1 MEPSAYVQMSQVEQV
16 HWWYVARRDIIRQTI
31 KSLNLPNNA
40 KILEVGCGTGGNLSM
55 LSEFGQVS
63 AIEMDENAI
72 KIANDESAK
81 NKVDIQIGSMPNDNP
96 FSEEQFDLIVLFDVL
111 EHIELDQE
119 TLHAL
124 YACLKS
130 GGNIVISVPAYQW
143 LWGQHDVQLHHK
155 RRYLKGEVI
164 TKLGNAGFNIQ
175 NATYFNTLLFP
186 LAAAIRFWEKLT
198 KNTDVV
204 GQKTPSSLINAILT
218 AVFRFERHLL
228 KFINLP
234 FGISILAI
242 GKKEKDGN

>member
-1 MEPSAYVQMSQVEQV
+1 MEPSAYVQMSKVEQV

-55 LSEFGQVS
+55 LSEFGRVS
-63 AIEMDENAI
+63 AIEMDKNAI
-72 KIANDESAK
+72 KIASDESVK
-81 NKVDIQIGSMPNDNP
+81 NRMDIQIGSMPNDNP
-96 FSEEQFDLIVLFDVL
+96 FSEERFDLIVLFDVL
-111 EHIELDQE
+111 EHIEPDQE

-124 YACLKS
+124 YACLKT

-143 LWGQHDVQLHHK
+143 LWGEHDVQLHHK

-164 TKLGNAGFNIQ
+164 GKLSNAGFSIRKS
-175 NATYFNTLLFP
+175 TYFNMLLFP
-186 LAAAIRFWEKLT
+186 LAAAIRLWEKLT

-218 AVFRFERHLL
+218 AVFRSERHLL

-242 GKKEKDGN
+242 GKKEKVGN

>member
-1 MEPSAYVQMSQVEQV
+1 MEPSAYVQMSQVERV

-63 AIEMDENAI
+63 AIEMDKNAI

-164 TKLGNAGFNIQ
+164 AKLGNAGFNIQ

-204 GQKTPSSLINAILT
+204 GQKTPSNLINAVLT